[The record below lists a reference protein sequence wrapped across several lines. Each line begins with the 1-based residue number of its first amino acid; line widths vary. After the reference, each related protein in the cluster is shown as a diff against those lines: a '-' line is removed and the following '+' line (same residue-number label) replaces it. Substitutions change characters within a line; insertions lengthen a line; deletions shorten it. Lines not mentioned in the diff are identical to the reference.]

1 MTRAGLSKEIMAK
14 QTMLVRLE
22 TKSKMLKNELFMLRL
37 LRAVLFSDTAAH
49 TPRKSYPSPD

>member
-14 QTMLVRLE
+14 QAMLVMLE

-37 LRAVLFSDTAAH
+37 LREVLFSGTYLH
-49 TPRKSYPSPD
+49 TPRKSHPHPD

>member
-37 LRAVLFSDTAAH
+37 LRAVLFSDTYLH
-49 TPRKSYPSPD
+49 TPRKSHPPS